1 MKFFYGYL
9 ILLGVAS
16 LTCTTAQDNSYSESA
31 CDHGLLR
38 AKLLSSYASKETL
51 PYYDQANRVT
61 MGMSL
66 MKLRGLDLFKGTI
79 QMNVRMYLDWS
90 DPRLV
95 WDPAQCGN
103 ITKLHLLPSEI
114 WVPDIT
120 LYNSNSPS
128 VSLMSGV
135 SAIVYADGS
144 VLYIPPMHLEATCT
158 MDLTDYP
165 YDQHNCS
172 LKWGSWAYDASEITL
187 LDSIELSE
195 PDFLEHPIW
204 DIIDKN
210 AAKHTQSYSCCP
222 ETFEDVTFSWIVRR
236 RETHGR
242 IASSVVTAWLI
253 LIVFLISPSSAG
265 VRIVFAGSVLIALV
279 VLSAVLSAEAPAYST
294 TRLGRFLIVGMLILA
309 FVSVVNGLIFRFY
322 PKEKPGQLI
331 EGDGSSPPRILLII
345 DIGLS

>member
-1 MKFFYGYL
+1 MEHLDYTR
-9 ILLGVAS
+9 IL
-16 LTCTTAQDNSYSESA
+16 ESTQRVRN
-31 CDHGLLR
+31 G
-38 AKLLSSYASKETL
+38 SSPHAE
-51 PYYDQANRVT
+51 
-61 MGMSL
+61 
-66 MKLRGLDLFKGTI
+66 
-79 QMNVRMYLDWS
+79 
-90 DPRLV
+90 
-95 WDPAQCGN
+95 N
-103 ITKLHLLPSEI
+103 IDTKLHLLPSEI
-114 WVPDIT
+114 WVTIT

-165 YDQHNCS
+165 YDQHKCS
-172 LKWGSWAYDASEITL
+172 LKWGSWAYDASVITI
-187 LDSIELSE
+187 DSSSDAIDLSE
-195 PDFLEHPIW
+195 TFDHPIW
-204 DIIDKN
+204 DIINTK
-210 AAKHTQSYSCCP
+210 ASKHTDFYSCCP
-222 ETFEDVTFSWIVRR
+222 GETFEDVTFSLVVRR

-279 VLSAVLSAEAPAYST
+279 VLSAALSAEVPAYST

-309 FVSVVNGLIFRFY
+309 FVSVVNGLIYRFY

-331 EGDGSSPPRILLII
+331 EGDGSPPRVLLII
-345 DIGLS
+345 DIGAFVSTAIILGISTGALFV